1 MIVRHETGR
10 VGRGPAVSGDC
21 ERTPQARG
29 GRIVD
34 EGFQGVAIVAPRRA
48 MTLGEQVALAAI
60 TAGPILLCELA
71 MIMGWC

>member
-10 VGRGPAVSGDC
+10 VGRGAAVGGNC

-34 EGFQGVAIVAPRRA
+34 EGVQGVAVVAPRRTL
-48 MTLGEQVALAAI
+48 TLGEQVALAAI
-60 TAGPILLCELA
+60 TAGPILLCEIA